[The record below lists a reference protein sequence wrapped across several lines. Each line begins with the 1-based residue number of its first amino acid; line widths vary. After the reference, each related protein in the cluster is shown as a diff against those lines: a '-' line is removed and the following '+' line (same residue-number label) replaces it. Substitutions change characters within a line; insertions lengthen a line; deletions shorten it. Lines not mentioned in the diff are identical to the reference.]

1 MPDRIRVLFA
11 IGSLEGGGSERQ
23 IINILRHLDRSQFE
37 PHLYLIRRTGEFLND
52 VPDDV
57 PITAFDDVSNPGGMY
72 LPGRIRRA
80 LIAHFASVLTNLDID
95 VVYDRTP
102 HMTLI
107 AGPACQQLG
116 VPHLSTIVS
125 NPMHDLRDN
134 IGRFRWLKFR
144 ILKRAYRC
152 AHRVIAN
159 SESLAQAC
167 REFYHLKPEQLAVL
181 SNGFDFDQINEL
193 ASQQVNLQGRATGK
207 FHIVAAGRL
216 ETCKGFDVLTDALDE
231 LIDVRG
237 QTNITLSIA
246 GRGSQE
252 GNLKRLVDHHCLE
265 DAVRFLGFLPNPYPL
280 IQSADLFCL
289 TSRYEGMPNVLVEAM
304 SLGVPVLSTD
314 CPEGPRDILKNGTIG
329 TLVPHLD
336 TVAIA
341 AGIEQ
346 AMRPDQDRAART
358 VNAKES
364 VLSRFGIGPT
374 TSALEELL
382 TTASQRNQ

>member
-23 IINILRHLDRSQFE
+23 VINILRHIDRAHFQ
-37 PHLYLIRRTGEFLND
+37 PHLYLVRRTGEFLNE

-57 PITAFDDVSNPGGMY
+57 PITAFDDVSNSGGMY

-80 LIAHFASVLTNLDID
+80 QIAHFASELTELKID

-107 AGPACQQLG
+107 AGPACQQSG
-116 VPHLSTIVS
+116 VRTLPTIVS
-125 NPMHDLRDN
+125 DPAHDLNDN
-134 IGRFRWLKFR
+134 IGRFRWLKLR
-144 ILKRAYRC
+144 VLKRAYGN

-159 SESLAQAC
+159 SEPLAKAC
-167 REFYHLKPEQLAVL
+167 RKFYGLNQEQVVVL

-193 ASQQVNLQGRATGK
+193 ADHQVDLENHPKET

-216 ETCKGFDVLTDALDE
+216 EECKGFDTLLDAVNE
-231 LIDVRG
+231 LVNVRG
-237 QTNITLSIA
+237 QTNIALSIA
-246 GRGSQE
+246 GRGSCEAQ
-252 GNLKRLVDHHCLE
+252 LKQLVDQHCLE
-265 DAVRFLGFLPNPYPL
+265 EIVRLEGFLENPYPL
-280 IQSADLFCL
+280 IRSADLFCL

-314 CPEGPRDILKNGTIG
+314 CPEGPRDILEDGVLG

-336 TVAIA
+336 VPAIA
-341 AGIEQ
+341 DGIERSMKTDP
-346 AMRPDQDRAART
+346 ARDART
-358 VNAKES
+358 GEAKES
-364 VLSRFGIGPT
+364 VRSRFGIGPT
-374 TSALEELL
+374 TQALEELL
-382 TTASQRNQ
+382 TLAVRRNS

>member
-23 IINILRHLDRSQFE
+23 VINILRHLDRSQFE
-37 PHLYLIRRTGEFLND
+37 PRLYLVHRAGEFLND

-80 LIAHFASVLTNLDID
+80 QIAHFASVLANLQIDI
-95 VVYDRTP
+95 VYDRTP
-102 HMTLI
+102 HMALI
-107 AGPACQQLG
+107 TGPACQQSG

-125 NPMHDLRDN
+125 NPAHDLLDN

-144 ILKRAYRC
+144 ILKHVYRN

-159 SESLAQAC
+159 SEPLAKAC

-193 ASQQVNLQGRATGK
+193 ASQQINLRDRATGT

-216 ETCKGFDVLTDALDE
+216 EKCKGFDVLTDALNE
-231 LIDVRG
+231 VINVPGR
-237 QTNITLSIA
+237 TNITLSIA
-246 GRGSQE
+246 GRGSREAQ
-252 GNLKRLVDHHCLE
+252 LKQLVNHHCLE
-265 DAVRFLGFLPNPYPL
+265 GVVRFLGFLPNPYPL
-280 IQSADLFCL
+280 MQSADLFCL

-346 AMRPDQDRAART
+346 AMKPDQDRAART
-358 VNAKES
+358 AKAKES

-374 TSALEELL
+374 TRTLEELL
-382 TTASQRNQ
+382 IIASQRNQ